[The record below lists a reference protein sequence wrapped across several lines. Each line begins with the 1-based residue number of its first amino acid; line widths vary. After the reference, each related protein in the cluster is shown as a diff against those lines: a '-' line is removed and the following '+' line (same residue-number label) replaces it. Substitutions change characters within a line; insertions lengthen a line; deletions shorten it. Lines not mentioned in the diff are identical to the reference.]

1 MGYFDKF
8 QAQNTKLENILDENG
23 LLHKFYTDRYPM
35 QLVILQDLSLDAQMT
50 RMEESEDGISSR
62 DAKLVLTFPVGE
74 IGVRVTGR
82 LILSES
88 LLGKIKNQG
97 KKMRDL
103 WLQANFA
110 ALMETRGDHP
120 TQDELDEGFAEEA
133 AAEIENTND
142 FSEFYDA
149 RATEENQPGEVDTKR
164 SDEE

>member
-8 QAQNTKLENILDENG
+8 QAQSTKLENILDENG

-50 RMEESEDGISSR
+50 MLAESEDGISSR

-74 IGVRVTGR
+74 IGVRAYGR
-82 LILSES
+82 LILSET

-110 ALMETRGDHP
+110 ALMEANGNHP
-120 TQDELDEGFAEEA
+120 TQEELDEGLAEEA
-133 AAEIENTND
+133 AEEIENNTN
-142 FSEFYDA
+142 FSGFYDDGTTDS
-149 RATEENQPGEVDTKR
+149 ATE
-164 SDEE
+164 SDDE